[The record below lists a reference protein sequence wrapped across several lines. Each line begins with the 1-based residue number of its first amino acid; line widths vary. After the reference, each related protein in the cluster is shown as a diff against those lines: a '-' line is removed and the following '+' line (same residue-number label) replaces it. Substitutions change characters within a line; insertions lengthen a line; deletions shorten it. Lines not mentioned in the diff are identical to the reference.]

1 MGQPGPEED
10 PDEGVGKFYL
20 IFRFK
25 AERASQKEFLSRFG
39 FLKLCLGA
47 TLFLSLFL
55 LVISF
60 LAYSELHFKL
70 FLATGLFAMFL
81 SFVWL
86 LGIIA
91 IFR

>member
-1 MGQPGPEED
+1 
-10 PDEGVGKFYL
+10 
-20 IFRFK
+20 
-25 AERASQKEFLSRFG
+25 
-39 FLKLCLGA
+39 
-47 TLFLSLFL
+47 LFLSLFL

-70 FLATGLFAMFL
+70 FLATGLFSMFL

-91 IFR
+91 IFK